1 MADAQGLEGSQPV
14 DLSKHPSGIV
24 PTLQNIVSTVN
35 LDCKLDLK
43 AIALQARNAEYNPK
57 RFAAVIMRIREPKT
71 TALIFASGKMVC
83 TGAKSEQQ
91 SKLAARK
98 YARIIQ
104 KLGFPAKFK
113 DFKIQNI
120 VGSCDVKFPIRLE
133 GLAYAHGAFSSYE
146 PELFPGLIYRMK
158 QPKIVLLIF
167 VSGKIVL
174 TGAKVREE
182 TYTAFEN
189 IYPVL
194 TEFRKVQQW
203 NIVSTVNLDCK
214 LDLKAIALQA
224 RNAEYNPK
232 RFAAVIMRI
241 REPKT
246 TALIFASGKMVC
258 TGAKS
263 EQQSKLAARKYARII
278 QKLGF
283 PAKFKDFKIQ
293 NIVGSCD
300 VKFPIRLEG
309 LAYAHGAFSSY
320 EPELFPGLIY
330 RMKQPKI
337 VLLIFVSGKIVLTGA
352 KVREETYTA
361 FENIY
366 PVLTEFRKV
375 QQ

>member
-1 MADAQGLEGSQPV
+1 MADPQGLEGSQPV

-83 TGAKSEQQ
+83 TGAKSEEQ
-91 SKLAARK
+91 SRLAARK

-174 TGAKVREE
+174 TGAKVRDE

-203 NIVSTVNLDCK
+203 YGDDGVVYFNFYHEWYFCLFCIHHLDEWIYACLRSHFGSYVVEISYLVIEVSFLW
-214 LDLKAIALQA
+214 Q
-224 RNAEYNPK
+224 R
-232 RFAAVIMRI
+232 
-241 REPKT
+241 
-246 TALIFASGKMVC
+246 
-258 TGAKS
+258 
-263 EQQSKLAARKYARII
+263 
-278 QKLGF
+278 
-283 PAKFKDFKIQ
+283 
-293 NIVGSCD
+293 
-300 VKFPIRLEG
+300 
-309 LAYAHGAFSSY
+309 
-320 EPELFPGLIY
+320 
-330 RMKQPKI
+330 
-337 VLLIFVSGKIVLTGA
+337 
-352 KVREETYTA
+352 
-361 FENIY
+361 
-366 PVLTEFRKV
+366 
-375 QQ
+375 

>member
-1 MADAQGLEGSQPV
+1 MAEPTLEGSQPV

-133 GLAYAHGAFSSYE
+133 GLAYSHGAFSSYE

-203 NIVSTVNLDCK
+203 YVASEYILTGMDNLLEASRTGVLNGKCYCWLLAPTSKCTYNLD
-214 LDLKAIALQA
+214 LGGAYTLRSLPISPMRPGAVHLSMSTWIMLGRVDSWSWAAIVACNALVEVNND
-224 RNAEYNPK
+224 RCS
-232 RFAAVIMRI
+232 
-241 REPKT
+241 
-246 TALIFASGKMVC
+246 ASAIVHFPFW
-258 TGAKS
+258 KS
-263 EQQSKLAARKYARII
+263 
-278 QKLGF
+278 F
-283 PAKFKDFKIQ
+283 
-293 NIVGSCD
+293 GSWSD
-300 VKFPIRLEG
+300 WMYPTLSHS
-309 LAYAHGAFSSY
+309 A
-320 EPELFPGLIY
+320 
-330 RMKQPKI
+330 M
-337 VLLIFVSGKIVLTGA
+337 LT
-352 KVREETYTA
+352 
-361 FENIY
+361 
-366 PVLTEFRKV
+366 
-375 QQ
+375 